1 MKVPQKHILQLVAVL
16 AVFFLAFNFVFP
28 SIVNKAISFTKEKL
42 GAVFLFKNLPLF
54 PEKDFRLGLDLK
66 GGVRLL
72 YQADISK
79 IESSERDSALQGLR
93 DVIERRVNLF
103 GVAEPVVALQQS
115 TDSYRVSVEMPGV
128 YDVEKAVEMIGKTPY
143 LDFREQNFT
152 GEWDPVALTPDK
164 AFKATSLTGQYLKR
178 ASLEFNNTTYK
189 PQVALE
195 FNAQGS
201 KLFEEITKK
210 NVGKRLAI
218 FVDDILISAPNVE
231 EAISGGKAQ
240 ISGNFTEKEA
250 KDLVSNLNAGAL
262 PVPIQLI
269 SQQAIGPSLGA
280 SSLEKSLMAGI
291 FGLVLVCLFM
301 LIFYR
306 FSGVLAVLALLV
318 YGVAMLFLFKFI
330 PITLT
335 LAGIAGAILSVG
347 MAVDANILI
356 FERQKEERKI
366 QENFGRALEI
376 GFDRA
381 WSAIRDSNVTTLL
394 VALIMFIFGTSF
406 VKGFAVTLSLGIL
419 ISMFSALFVTRT
431 FMRMFVNTK
440 LAKINWLWS

>member
-1 MKVPQKHILQLVAVL
+1 MKVPQKYILQLVGVL

-28 SIVNKAISFTKEKL
+28 LTANKAISFAKEKL

-72 YQADISK
+72 YQADTSK

-152 GEWDPVALTPDK
+152 GEWDPTTLSPDK
-164 AFKATSLTGQYLKR
+164 AFKTTSLTGQYLKR
-178 ASLEFNNTTYK
+178 ASLEFDNTTYK

-195 FNAQGS
+195 FNDQGA
-201 KLFEEITKK
+201 KLFKDLTEK

-218 FVDDILISAPNVE
+218 FVDNILISAPNVQ

-262 PVPIQLI
+262 PLPIKLM

-280 SSLEKSLMAGI
+280 TSLEKSLTAGI

-306 FSGVLAVLALLV
+306 FSGLLAILALLV

-366 QENFGRALEI
+366 QENFGRALET

-381 WSAIRDSNVTTLL
+381 WPAIRDSNVTTLL
-394 VALIMFIFGTSF
+394 VALMMFIFGTSF
-406 VKGFAVTLSLGIL
+406 VKGFAVTLSLGIFM
-419 ISMFSALFVTRT
+419 SMFSALFATRT

-440 LAKINWLWS
+440 LAKINRLWS